1 LKPRGRGWR
10 AGEPAL
16 FDIVYPT
23 LYEVKAPVSEWV
35 A

>member
-1 LKPRGRGWR
+1 VVE

-16 FDIVYPT
+16 FDIVYQA
-23 LYEVKAPVSEWV
+23 LYKVNAPVSEWV